1 MNKQIIAL
9 LALSVAV
16 LTAVV
21 SCNRPDPE
29 TPYVSL
35 SPANCHIISTPG
47 NYSFQTVKGNSS
59 EPVGAVASAE
69 VLWESFGTAEAP
81 AKGAIVAEVSY
92 TASDGLVR
100 FKTPEAL
107 KNGNALIA
115 AKDASG
121 NILWSWHIWVCDGYD
136 PVKAAHTYYNNASVI
151 MDRNLGATSATP
163 GEASALGLLYQWGR
177 KDPFLGSS
185 TVYSNLEAAS
195 TLTWPEAV
203 LSTKETGTIA
213 YAIAH
218 PTTFI
223 SSWENNYDW
232 YYTGEFSTDNTRWQ
246 EEKTI
251 YDPCPAGW
259 KLPNGSSPYKEDFW
273 INAID
278 RRFLVYPMDYEL
290 YGLNLTKAFGDADP
304 IWYPLAGYRSDYSG
318 ELWGTGFYSG
328 CWSATPDLD
337 EFDPEAK
344 VMALGLEIDFTYQ
357 GDLMVFPSYDYCR
370 AVATSVRCIADKAN

>member
-1 MNKQIIAL
+1 
-9 LALSVAV
+9 
-16 LTAVV
+16 
-21 SCNRPDPE
+21 
-29 TPYVSL
+29 
-35 SPANCHIISTPG
+35 
-47 NYSFQTVKGNSS
+47 VKGSS
-59 EPVGAVASAE
+59 AEPVGAVASAE

-81 AKGAIVAEVSY
+81 ARGAIVAEVSY

-223 SSWENNYDW
+223 SSWESNYDW

-337 EFDPEAK
+337 EIDPEAK

-370 AVATSVRCIADKAN
+370 AVATSVRCISDKAN